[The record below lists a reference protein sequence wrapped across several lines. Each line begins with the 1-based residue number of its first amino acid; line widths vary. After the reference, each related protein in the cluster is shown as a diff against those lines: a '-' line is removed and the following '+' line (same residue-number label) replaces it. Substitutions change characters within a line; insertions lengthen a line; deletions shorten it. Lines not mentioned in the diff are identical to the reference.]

1 MHQWHDTSLSPRER
15 AQALLAELTLE
26 EKIGQLGSFWRHLVP
41 GFSNLAEEEK
51 AEATPQTEP
60 DGDAGHDAAADDAHH
75 DVAPMES
82 EFSKDAVTWEHTIAN
97 GLGHLTRVF
106 GTAPVT
112 VAEGRQAIRDR
123 QAEVTAASRFGI
135 PAVVHE
141 ESLTGFTAY
150 GATVYPAAIA
160 WGATWR
166 PELIEE
172 MAAAIGEDLHAVG
185 AHHSLAPLLDVV
197 RDYRWGRVEET
208 TGEDPYLVGTLG
220 TAYVKGI
227 QSAGIHATLKHFA
240 GYAASRA
247 GRNHAPISMGRRELE
262 DYILPP
268 FEMAVREGGVKSVM
282 NSYCDIDGVP
292 ATASKYLLTEVLRDR
307 WGFEGTVVSDYWS
320 IAFLKATHRVAPD
333 EATAG
338 ALALSAGLDVELPT
352 TGMYFALAEALER
365 GLVTQETIDT
375 AVLRVLT
382 QKAELGL
389 LDPDYAHAGGDAP
402 DRDLDS
408 PHNRDV
414 ARRVAAESVVL
425 LSNDGILPL
434 ADDTRSYAVV
444 GPIWG
449 DVKSFMGCYAFPNHV
464 LMRHPGVPLGL
475 DIRGLDEALRDRLGN
490 VTFERGCGFTDGT
503 DEELQA
509 AVEAATSADVA
520 ILTVG
525 DLAGMFGVGTSGE
538 GCDVVDLALPGRQ
551 GELVEAVLST
561 GTPTILVLV
570 TGRPYSLGEYADRCA
585 AIVQAFMP
593 GVEGGDVIADVLTGA
608 INPSGR
614 LPIAIPAHRGGQP
627 GTYLVPTLGWI
638 SDGISN
644 LDPRPL
650 YPFGYGTSYTTF
662 ELSDAQVSAD
672 SMPVD
677 GQVQYS
683 VTVTNTGDRDGAET
697 VQLYLEDPW
706 AEVVRPLKQL
716 IGYLKVDLAAGES
729 ARLTFDV
736 HADRTSFTGSDYVRI
751 VEPGEIKLSAGRS
764 SEDRLEA
771 LAVEITG
778 ERRVVGEGRVLTTPV
793 TVERTV

>member
-1 MHQWHDTSLSPRER
+1 MLIWHDTSLPAAER
-15 AQALLAELTLE
+15 AAALLAELTLD
-26 EKIGQLGSFWRHLVP
+26 EKIGQLGSYWQHLQP
-41 GFSNLAEEEK
+41 GFG
-51 AEATPQTEP
+51 PDH
-60 DGDAGHDAAADDAHH
+60 DGDEQVEAGQH

-82 EFSKDAVTWEHTIAN
+82 EFSKDAVTWEQTHKD

-106 GTAPVT
+106 GTAPVS
-112 VAEGRQAIRDR
+112 VAEGREAMRQR
-123 QAEVTAASRFGI
+123 QAEVRAASRFNI
-135 PAVVHE
+135 PAIVHE

-172 MAAAIGEDLHAVG
+172 MAAAIGADLHAIGV
-185 AHHSLAPLLDVV
+185 HHSLAPLLDVV

-220 TAYVKGI
+220 TAYVTGL
-227 QSAGIHATLKHFA
+227 QSAGVHATLKHFA

-262 DYILPP
+262 DYILAP

-292 ATASKYLLTEVLRDR
+292 ATASRFLLTEVLRER

-320 IAFLKATHRVAPD
+320 IAFLTATHRIAPD
-333 EATAG
+333 EATAA

-352 TGMYFALAEALER
+352 TGTYFALAEALER
-365 GLVTQETIDT
+365 GLVTEETIDT
-375 AVLRVLT
+375 AALRVLT

-389 LDPDYAHAGGDAP
+389 LDEDHRPAAGDAP

-408 PHNRDV
+408 PANRDV
-414 ARRVAAESVVL
+414 ARRVASESVTL

-434 ADDTRSYAVV
+434 ADEPRKYAVV
-444 GPIWG
+444 GPTWT

-464 LMRHPGVPLGL
+464 LMRHPEVPIGL
-475 DIRGLDEALRDRLGN
+475 DIRGLDEALRDRLGD
-490 VTFERGCGFTDGT
+490 VTLAKGCGFTDGT
-503 DEELQA
+503 DEELDE
-509 AVEAATSADVA
+509 AVEAAAAADVA
-520 ILTVG
+520 IVTVG

-551 GELVEAVLST
+551 GELVERVLGT

-570 TGRPYSLGEYADRCA
+570 TGRPYSLGEYADRAA

-593 GVEGGDVIADVLTGA
+593 GVEGADAIVDVLTGE

-650 YPFGYGTSYTTF
+650 YPFGYGLSYTSFDLT
-662 ELSDAQVSAD
+662 DAEVSAT
-672 SMPVD
+672 SIPVD
-677 GQVQYS
+677 GTVQYF

-716 IGYLKVDLAAGES
+716 IGYVKVDLAAGES
-729 ARLTFDV
+729 ARVRFDV
-736 HADRTSFTGSDYVRI
+736 HADRTSFTGADYRRI
-751 VEPGEIKLSAGRS
+751 VEPGEIRLSAGRS
-764 SEDRLEA
+764 SEDRLEG
-771 LAVEITG
+771 LSVELTG
-778 ERRVVGEGRVLTTPV
+778 ERRVVAEGRVLTTPV
-793 TVERTV
+793 SVERVS